1 MDFRFGFSDLENIRK
16 TTFEVFPM
24 RNGNLPNFWEISTEI
39 VAYI

>member
-1 MDFRFGFSDLENIRK
+1 MDFRFGFSNLKNIRK

-24 RNGNLPNFWEISTEI
+24 RNGNPPNFWEISTQI